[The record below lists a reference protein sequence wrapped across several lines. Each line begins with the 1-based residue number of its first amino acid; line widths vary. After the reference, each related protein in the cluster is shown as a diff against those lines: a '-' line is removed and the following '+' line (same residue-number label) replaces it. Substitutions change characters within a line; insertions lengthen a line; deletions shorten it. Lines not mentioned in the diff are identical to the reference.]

1 MTNKTAKIFKIGLK
15 KGAARAGCGILLL
28 SLASF
33 GASAHIVLETPQ
45 AKLGSLLQ
53 GGVQGAARMRG
64 LADGGGRVDIPEGVI
79 AVKPMPK
86 PGWTIALTKGSYAR
100 SYAFYHGEQL
110 GEGVRQ
116 VTWTGGPLPD
126 DYFDEFVLSTFI
138 AGEAEPGRVIYFPVS
153 QRCETGEQRWS
164 EIPAT
169 GQSPHAL
176 KFPAPQLTLVADAA
190 AETKPVDTVTA
201 DGKLV
206 IEGAW
211 ARPTP
216 EGTSISAGYLKIT
229 NRGDKP
235 DTLLGASTPAANS
248 AELHESAVD
257 AEGVMTM
264 RPVENGLE
272 IKPGQTVELK
282 PAGVHI
288 MLFGVKAPLKEGQTV
303 PVTLDFKSA
312 GKIEVPFAVKPIGSV
327 DSHVHQH

>member
-1 MTNKTAKIFKIGLK
+1 MSKTGKISKIGLK
-15 KGAARAGCGILLL
+15 KGAARTSCVILLL

-33 GASAHIVLETPQ
+33 GAAAHIALQTPQ
-45 AKLGSLLQ
+45 AKLGASYK
-53 GGVQGAARMRG
+53 
-64 LADGGGRVDIPEGVI
+64 
-79 AVKPMPK
+79 AVFKVP
-86 PGWTIALTKGSYAR
+86 
-100 SYAFYHGEQL
+100 HG
-110 GEGVRQ
+110 
-116 VTWTGGPLPD
+116 
-126 DYFDEFVLSTFI
+126 
-138 AGEAEPGRVIYFPVS
+138 
-153 QRCETGEQRWS
+153 
-164 EIPAT
+164 
-169 GQSPHAL
+169 PHAL

-201 DGKLV
+201 DGKLAL
-206 IEGAW
+206 EGAW

-288 MLFGVKAPLKEGQTV
+288 MILGVKTPLKEGQTI
-303 PVTLDFKSA
+303 PVTLNFKSA
-312 GKIEVPFAVKPIGSV
+312 GKIEVPFAVKPMAASGE
-327 DSHVHQH
+327 HVH

>member
-1 MTNKTAKIFKIGLK
+1 
-15 KGAARAGCGILLL
+15 
-28 SLASF
+28 
-33 GASAHIVLETPQ
+33 
-45 AKLGSLLQ
+45 
-53 GGVQGAARMRG
+53 
-64 LADGGGRVDIPEGVI
+64 
-79 AVKPMPK
+79 
-86 PGWTIALTKGSYAR
+86 
-100 SYAFYHGEQL
+100 
-110 GEGVRQ
+110 VRQ

-138 AGEAEPGRVIYFPVS
+138 AGEAEPGRVIYFNVN
-153 QRCETGEQRWS
+153 QRCEKGEQHWS

-176 KFPAPQLTLVADAA
+176 KFPAPQLTLIAEAA
-190 AETKPVDTVTA
+190 AETKSVDTVTA
-201 DGKLV
+201 DGKLL

-216 EGTSISAGYLKIT
+216 DGTSISAGYLKIT

-288 MLFGVKAPLKEGQTV
+288 MLLGVKAPLKEGQTV
-303 PVTLDFKSA
+303 LVTLDFKAA
-312 GKIEVPFAVKPIGSV
+312 GKVEVPFAVKPIGGAGE
-327 DSHVHQH
+327 HVH

>member
-1 MTNKTAKIFKIGLK
+1 MASKTGKITKIGLK
-15 KGAARAGCGILLL
+15 KGAARASCVILLL

-33 GASAHIVLETPQ
+33 GASAHIVLEMPQ
-45 AKLGSLLQ
+45 VKLGASYK
-53 GGVQGAARMRG
+53 
-64 LADGGGRVDIPEGVI
+64 
-79 AVKPMPK
+79 AVFKMP
-86 PGWTIALTKGSYAR
+86 
-100 SYAFYHGEQL
+100 HG
-110 GEGVRQ
+110 
-116 VTWTGGPLPD
+116 
-126 DYFDEFVLSTFI
+126 
-138 AGEAEPGRVIYFPVS
+138 
-153 QRCETGEQRWS
+153 S

-169 GQSPHAL
+169 GQIQHAL

-190 AETKPVDTVTA
+190 AEKQPVDTVTA

-264 RPVENGLE
+264 RPLENGLE

-288 MLFGVKAPLKEGQTV
+288 MILGIKAPLKEGQTV

-312 GKIEVPFAVKPIGSV
+312 GKIEVPFAVKPMAASGE
-327 DSHVHQH
+327 HVH

>member
-1 MTNKTAKIFKIGLK
+1 MMSKTGKIFKIGLK
-15 KGAARAGCGILLL
+15 KGAARAGCALLLL

-33 GASAHIVLETPQ
+33 GAAAHIALETPE
-45 AKLGSLLQ
+45 AKLG
-53 GGVQGAARMRG
+53 AA
-64 LADGGGRVDIPEGVI
+64 
-79 AVKPMPK
+79 
-86 PGWTIALTKGSYAR
+86 Y
-100 SYAFYHGEQL
+100 
-110 GEGVRQ
+110 
-116 VTWTGGPLPD
+116 
-126 DYFDEFVLSTFI
+126 
-138 AGEAEPGRVIYFPVS
+138 
-153 QRCETGEQRWS
+153 
-164 EIPAT
+164 
-169 GQSPHAL
+169 PHAL
-176 KFPAPQLTLVADAA
+176 KFPVVAEAA

-206 IEGAW
+206 LEGAW

-216 EGTSISAGYLKIT
+216 DGTSISAGYLKIT

-235 DTLLGASTPAANS
+235 DTLLGASTLAANS

-288 MLFGVKAPLKEGQTV
+288 MILGVKAPLKEGQTV

-312 GKIEVPFAVKPIGSV
+312 GKIEVPFAVKPLGGAGE
-327 DSHVHQH
+327 HMH

>member
-1 MTNKTAKIFKIGLK
+1 MKTELISALCAALLIPAL
-15 KGAARAGCGILLL
+15 GAAA
-28 SLASF
+28 A
-33 GASAHIVLETPQ
+33 AHIVLETPQ
-45 AKLGSLLQ
+45 AKLG
-53 GGVQGAARMRG
+53 AAYKAVFKVPHGCEGSPTVEVRI
-64 LADGGGRVDIPEGVI
+64 DIPEGVI

-100 SYAFYHGEQL
+100 SYAFYHGEHA
-110 GEGVRQ
+110 GVRQ
-116 VTWTGGPLPD
+116 VTWTGGPLLD

-138 AGEAEPGRVIYFPVS
+138 AGEAEPGRVIYFSVN
-153 QRCETGEQRWS
+153 QRGEKGEQRWS
-164 EIPAT
+164 DIPAT
-169 GQSPHAL
+169 GQSPHAM

-190 AETKPVDTVTA
+190 ADTKPVDTVTA
-201 DGKLV
+201 DGKLM

-288 MLFGVKAPLKEGQTV
+288 MLLGVKAPLKEGQTI

-312 GKIEVPFAVKPIGSV
+312 GKIEVPFAVKPIGGASE
-327 DSHVHQH
+327 HVH

>member
-1 MTNKTAKIFKIGLK
+1 VELQKTEAKTMSKTGKIFKIGLK
-15 KGAARAGCGILLL
+15 KGAARTGCVILLL

-33 GASAHIVLETPQ
+33 GAAAHIAPQTPQ
-45 AKLGSLLQ
+45 AKLG
-53 GGVQGAARMRG
+53 AA
-64 LADGGGRVDIPEGVI
+64 
-79 AVKPMPK
+79 
-86 PGWTIALTKGSYAR
+86 Y
-100 SYAFYHGEQL
+100 
-110 GEGVRQ
+110 
-116 VTWTGGPLPD
+116 
-126 DYFDEFVLSTFI
+126 
-138 AGEAEPGRVIYFPVS
+138 
-153 QRCETGEQRWS
+153 
-164 EIPAT
+164 
-169 GQSPHAL
+169 PHAL
-176 KFPAPQLTLVADAA
+176 KFPAPQLTLVAEAA

-201 DGKLV
+201 DGKLA

-257 AEGVMTM
+257 AEGLMIM

-288 MLFGVKAPLKEGQTV
+288 MILGIKTPLKEGQTI
-303 PVTLDFKSA
+303 PVTLNFKSA
-312 GKIEVPFAVKPIGSV
+312 GKIEVPFAVKPMAASGE
-327 DSHVHQH
+327 HVH

>member
-1 MTNKTAKIFKIGLK
+1 MASKTGKITKIGLK
-15 KGAARAGCGILLL
+15 KGTARASCVILLL

-33 GASAHIVLETPQ
+33 GASAHIVLEMPH
-45 AKLGSLLQ
+45 AKF
-53 GGVQGAARMRG
+53 GASYK
-64 LADGGGRVDIPEGVI
+64 
-79 AVKPMPK
+79 AVFKMP
-86 PGWTIALTKGSYAR
+86 
-100 SYAFYHGEQL
+100 HG
-110 GEGVRQ
+110 
-116 VTWTGGPLPD
+116 
-126 DYFDEFVLSTFI
+126 
-138 AGEAEPGRVIYFPVS
+138 
-153 QRCETGEQRWS
+153 S
-164 EIPAT
+164 EIPTT

-190 AETKPVDTVTA
+190 PETKAVDTVTA
-201 DGKLV
+201 DGMLM

-216 EGTSISAGYLKIT
+216 EGTSVSAGYLKIT
-229 NRGDKP
+229 NHGDKP

-264 RPVENGLE
+264 RPLENGLE

-288 MLFGVKAPLKEGQTV
+288 MILGIKAPLKEGQTV

-312 GKIEVPFAVKPIGSV
+312 GQIEVPFAVKPIGGIGE
-327 DSHVHQH
+327 HVH

>member
-1 MTNKTAKIFKIGLK
+1 MSKTGKLFQIGLK
-15 KGAARAGCGILLL
+15 KGAARAGCAILLL
-28 SLASF
+28 SFASF
-33 GASAHIVLETPQ
+33 VAGAT
-45 AKLGSLLQ
+45 
-53 GGVQGAARMRG
+53 
-64 LADGGGRVDIPEGVI
+64 
-79 AVKPMPK
+79 
-86 PGWTIALTKGSYAR
+86 
-100 SYAFYHGEQL
+100 
-110 GEGVRQ
+110 
-116 VTWTGGPLPD
+116 
-126 DYFDEFVLSTFI
+126 
-138 AGEAEPGRVIYFPVS
+138 
-153 QRCETGEQRWS
+153 
-164 EIPAT
+164 
-169 GQSPHAL
+169 
-176 KFPAPQLTLVADAA
+176 

-201 DGKLV
+201 DGKLG

-288 MLFGVKAPLKEGQTV
+288 MILGVKAPLKEGQTV
-303 PVTLDFKSA
+303 AVTLDFKSA
-312 GKIEVPFAVKPIGSV
+312 GKVEVPFVVKPLGGAGEY
-327 DSHVHQH
+327 VH

>member
-1 MTNKTAKIFKIGLK
+1 MASKTGKITKIGLK
-15 KGAARAGCGILLL
+15 KGAARASCVILLL

-33 GASAHIVLETPQ
+33 GASAHIVLEMPQ
-45 AKLGSLLQ
+45 AKLGASYK
-53 GGVQGAARMRG
+53 
-64 LADGGGRVDIPEGVI
+64 
-79 AVKPMPK
+79 AVFKMP
-86 PGWTIALTKGSYAR
+86 
-100 SYAFYHGEQL
+100 HG
-110 GEGVRQ
+110 
-116 VTWTGGPLPD
+116 
-126 DYFDEFVLSTFI
+126 
-138 AGEAEPGRVIYFPVS
+138 
-153 QRCETGEQRWS
+153 S

-169 GQSPHAL
+169 GQFPHAL
-176 KFPAPQLTLVADAA
+176 KFPPPQLTLVADAA
-190 AETKPVDTVTA
+190 PETKPVDTVTA

-264 RPVENGLE
+264 RPLENGLE

-288 MLFGVKAPLKEGQTV
+288 MILGIKAPLKEGETV
-303 PVTLDFKSA
+303 PVTFDFKSA
-312 GKIEVPFAVKPIGSV
+312 GRIEVPFAVKPIGGAGE
-327 DSHVHQH
+327 HVH